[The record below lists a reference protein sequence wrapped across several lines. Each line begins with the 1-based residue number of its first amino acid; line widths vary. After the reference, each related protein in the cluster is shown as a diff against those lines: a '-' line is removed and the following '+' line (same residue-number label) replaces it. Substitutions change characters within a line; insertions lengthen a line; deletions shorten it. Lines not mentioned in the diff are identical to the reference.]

1 MKTFKFLKVAIL
13 GVALTLCGSAFSKD
27 EAKYTP
33 EKHYR
38 LGYVQDKKWL
48 NGAKP
53 FENVLKFKATPI
65 KEEVDLT
72 KFLPPNDN
80 QGALGACTGF
90 GLAHGV
96 YSCLKKDFG
105 KSPIFS
111 PLFIYYN
118 ERWMEGTINED
129 AGAQIMDGIKT
140 LQKFGAA
147 RECKWPYDISKFRMK
162 PSDEA
167 YADALNHL
175 VVRAY
180 RVDNRDKISIKRANS
195 AGYCVVYGMLL
206 GKDFEQLNKDNYVY
220 RGRKSPRDLIGGHCM
235 IQYGYT
241 KDGLFW
247 SRNQWGPQF
256 GKKDNFAMTEEVMY
270 SRDVSDCWVI
280 DFVKE

>member
-1 MKTFKFLKVAIL
+1 VKTILKALIL
-13 GVALTLCGSAFSKD
+13 GLTLAIGGMAVAKD
-27 EAKYTP
+27 EVKYTP

-38 LGYVQDKKWL
+38 LGYIGDKGWL
-48 NGAKP
+48 KGARV
-53 FENVLKFKATPI
+53 FENAPKFKAVPI
-65 KEEVDLT
+65 LEEVDLT

-80 QGALGACTGF
+80 QGPLGSCTGF

-118 ERWMEGTINED
+118 ERLREGTLNED
-129 AGAQIMDGIKT
+129 AGAQIRTGIAV
-140 LQKFGAA
+140 LQELGVPTN
-147 RECKWPYDISKFRMK
+147 CKWPYDVSKFRTK
-162 PSDEA
+162 PSIEA
-167 YADALNHL
+167 YNDALNHL

-180 RVDNRDKISIKRANS
+180 KIDNRDGISIKRANS

-206 GKDFEQLNKDNYVY
+206 GADFEKLNKDNYVY
-220 RGRKSPRDLIGGHCM
+220 RGRKSVKDLIGGHCM

-241 KDGLFW
+241 KDGLYW

-256 GKKDNFAMTEEVMY
+256 GKKDNFAMPEAVMH
-270 SRDVSDCWVI
+270 SKDVSDCWVI
-280 DFVKE
+280 DLVKE